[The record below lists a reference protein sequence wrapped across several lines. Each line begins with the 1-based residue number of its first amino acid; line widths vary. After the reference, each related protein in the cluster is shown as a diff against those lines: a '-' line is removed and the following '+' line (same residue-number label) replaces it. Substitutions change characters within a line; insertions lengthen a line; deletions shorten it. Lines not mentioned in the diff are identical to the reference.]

1 MAALVSVTS
10 QRGESSTWRNHDL
23 RACAWMPFRCRAQ
36 PWMGAQALT
45 RGEVRGGGGASM
57 SPAGI
62 ADSVARPRQGGNRP
76 QSRVPGKASAVLDS
90 RPHGPVRGP
99 AGHGGS

>member
-1 MAALVSVTS
+1 MCLDALQVSCSALDGCTS
-10 QRGESSTWRNHDL
+10 SHTGRG
-23 RACAWMPFRCRAQ
+23 A
-36 PWMGAQALT
+36 
-45 RGEVRGGGGASM
+45 GGGGASM